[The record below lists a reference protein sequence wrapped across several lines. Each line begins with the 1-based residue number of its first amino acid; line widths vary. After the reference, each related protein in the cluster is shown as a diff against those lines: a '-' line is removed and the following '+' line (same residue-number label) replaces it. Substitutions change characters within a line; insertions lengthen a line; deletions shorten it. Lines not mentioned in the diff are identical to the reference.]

1 MDGVLASCQPDDG
14 EPDEAHQDGNQCD
27 QCTVSEEACGAGGV
41 GGGDDATCLQADEA
55 EGDTG
60 HEQLNDLPEG
70 GGGEAFFR
78 FECRHVLGAGEL
90 DGTDNHGNNAGG
102 VHAFSSEVGAE
113 GDHEGHGVA
122 GDHVVGAL
130 ANVAAEPAEDVT
142 NNDREDRTEHEVFGN
157 GERLDVV
164 AAGHGVDCGVEE
176 DDCDSVVEATFGLQG
191 ADEAAGN
198 ADGLSD
204 CFHGDGVGRGDGGTD
219 GKGDG
224 DGHAGD
230 PPHGCAG
237 NCQGGDGGEKDR
249 VEQYGSPAAA
259 QGTPG
264 EFNTDGP
271 QQRRKEDRQDDVA
284 VDGNVR
290 SVGDEER
297 GGAEQGHHDR
307 PGEVES
313 VTDADHEHG
322 RNQDDDNNG
331 EVKHWSGVV
340 PFVRPGLVGYV
351 FLLYRSGAYHFR
363 DMGVLRRLFW
373 CCLPLSLMPCVEY
386 SVFP

>member
-1 MDGVLASCQPDDG
+1 MDGVLASCQPDNG
-14 EPDEAHQDGNQCD
+14 EPDEAYQDGDQGNQG
-27 QCTVSEEACGAGGV
+27 TVSEEAGDARGV

-78 FECRHVLGAGEL
+78 FECRHVFGAGEL
-90 DGTDNHGNNAGG
+90 DSADDHGNNAGG

-122 GDHVVGAL
+122 GDHVVGTL
-130 ANVAAEPAEDVT
+130 ANVAAKPAEDIT
-142 NNDREDRTEHEVFGN
+142 NNDREDRAEHEVLGDR
-157 GERLDVV
+157 ERLDVV

-176 DDCDSVVEATFGLQG
+176 NDCDSVVEATFGLQST
-191 ADEAAGN
+191 DEAAGD

-224 DGHAGD
+224 DGHTGD

-259 QGTPG
+259 QGAPG
-264 EFNTDGP
+264 EFNADGP
-271 QQRRKEDRQDDVA
+271 Q
-284 VDGNVR
+284 
-290 SVGDEER
+290 
-297 GGAEQGHHDR
+297 
-307 PGEVES
+307 
-313 VTDADHEHG
+313 
-322 RNQDDDNNG
+322 
-331 EVKHWSGVV
+331 
-340 PFVRPGLVGYV
+340 
-351 FLLYRSGAYHFR
+351 
-363 DMGVLRRLFW
+363 
-373 CCLPLSLMPCVEY
+373 
-386 SVFP
+386 